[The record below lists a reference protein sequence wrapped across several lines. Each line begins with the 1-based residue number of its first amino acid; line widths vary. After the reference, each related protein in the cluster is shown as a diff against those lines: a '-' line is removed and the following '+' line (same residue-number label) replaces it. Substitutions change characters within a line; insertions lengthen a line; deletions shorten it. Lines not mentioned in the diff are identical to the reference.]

1 MGVTGKSDQGT
12 HGRQTDRRA
21 DPHTGWLT
29 HTEAPPRMAA
39 ETGDVERDRERHRLA
54 LKGHSLKVP
63 PTIYNR
69 EDWQLKQFNA
79 NIYVNTNFV

>member
-1 MGVTGKSDQGT
+1 
-12 HGRQTDRRA
+12 
-21 DPHTGWLT
+21 
-29 HTEAPPRMAA
+29 MAA

-69 EDWQLKQFNA
+69 ENWQLK
-79 NIYVNTNFV
+79 